1 MFVTRLFNM
10 GVSRLISIT
19 CLLLYVTVIDVEG
32 KPTLDMFEGIAR
44 EFFHESYQ
52 QTTKYDSADR
62 GSGRYPSSASFKQGD
77 RSYKDICRTQQY
89 DGFMNKMG
97 VPKCPY

>member
-1 MFVTRLFNM
+1 M

-19 CLLLYVTVIDVEG
+19 CFLLYVTVVNLEG
-32 KPTLDMFEGIAR
+32 KPTLDVFEGIAR
-44 EFFHESYQ
+44 ELFRDRENYHQKSYV
-52 QTTKYDSADR
+52 DR
-62 GSGRYPSSASFKQGD
+62 GYQSGSFKPGD

-97 VPKCPY
+97 VPKSPY